1 VRKLVLLV
9 VAVGVLAGCGYEE
22 SSNSTSEDA
31 NALAAA
37 FNKTNDAGTSRM
49 SFRIRMDANGENV
62 DFGGQG
68 SFDYRRGRGRVDY
81 DLTDLAKVDPESVG
95 IGKMTMVFDG
105 LVFYMQMEG
114 VQSELPPGKR
124 WLKLDLTKVGAG
136 AGADLGG
143 LSQLSQSPAQMLAYL
158 RAASTEIEEVGTETV
173 RGVQTT
179 QYRATVDLRKALELQ
194 VEQAPPKFREAMR
207 RDMEESLSTTGLDSI
222 PLDVWIDG
230 EGLPRRM
237 VADFDMTADGEEVHL
252 ETAVE
257 LFDFGVRVSA
267 PIPPADKVLDVSA
280 YVPETVE

>member
-1 VRKLVLLV
+1 MLLVL
-9 VAVGVLAGCGYEE
+9 AVGVLAGCGYEE

-62 DFGGQG
+62 EFGGQG
-68 SFDYRRGRGRVDY
+68 AFDYRRARGRVDY
-81 DLTDLAKVDPESVG
+81 DLTDLAKVDPETEG
-95 IGKMTMVFDG
+95 IGRMTMVFDG

-114 VQSELPPGKR
+114 LRSELPPGKR

-194 VEQAPPKFREAMR
+194 IEQAPPKFRQAMR

-230 EGLPRRM
+230 KGLPRRM

-252 ETAVE
+252 ETAVD

-267 PIPPADKVLDVSA
+267 PIPPAGEVLDVSE
-280 YVPETVE
+280 YIPETVE